1 MDEGDALGVFEGV
14 LELVGVPPEG
24 AEGGRI
30 PESDPRVAR
39 ERMADKAMDVYL
51 NDHLAGA
58 MLGSDLAGQLCDRET
73 DPSRRELLK
82 GIAADIDA
90 DRETL
95 LGLMES
101 LDVSRNPVK
110 QVGGWLSEK
119 ASRVKF
125 SGASS
130 GEPDHGAFMA
140 LETLR
145 LGVAG
150 KKCLWLALKE
160 ARGEYPQLNDVD
172 LDRLIKRASTQED
185 HLERE
190 RIATA
195 ERALTS
201 GR

>member
-1 MDEGDALGVFEGV
+1 M
-14 LELVGVPPEG
+14 
-24 AEGGRI
+24 
-30 PESDPRVAR
+30 S
-39 ERMADKAMDVYL
+39 DKAMDLYL

-58 MLGSDLAGQLCDRET
+58 MLGSDLAGQLRDRET
-73 DPSRRELLK
+73 DASRREFLR

-95 LGLMES
+95 LELMES

-110 QVGGWLSEK
+110 QVSGWLSEK

-130 GEPDHGAFMA
+130 REPGHGAFMA
-140 LETLR
+140 RETLR

-160 ARGEYPQLNDVD
+160 ARGAYPQLNDVD
-172 LDRLIKRASTQED
+172 LDRLIDRASTQED
-185 HLERE
+185 QLERE
-190 RIATA
+190 RIAAA
-195 ERALTS
+195 ERTLIG

>member
-1 MDEGDALGVFEGV
+1 MDEGDAFGVFEGD
-14 LELVGVPPEG
+14 LELVGVPHEG

-39 ERMADKAMDVYL
+39 
-51 NDHLAGA
+51 
-58 MLGSDLAGQLCDRET
+58 